1 MDMLQKITAYT
12 LQEHMLAEGDHI
24 VAGISGG
31 ADSVCLFYVLLELQK
46 KYDLSI
52 AVVHV
57 NHGVRADAGEDESF
71 VRKLCEQHDIPYY
84 PFKEDVPGYAKEQH
98 LSEEEAGRMIRYRAF
113 FRVLENVYGGN
124 GKIAVAHT
132 QNDCAE
138 TMLFHLFRGSGLNGL
153 CGIVPVR
160 DRIIRP
166 LLCVNRQEIEN
177 FLAKRGASY
186 CMDSTNETDEYAR
199 NRIRHH
205 ILPYVDREIC
215 ADPVGHLNRTAQ
227 QLREAA
233 EYLSGKVTQAAEET
247 VTYEKD
253 SARIAATKWRELHPY
268 LQQEVVHALFKKLT
282 PAAKDITAAHITKVC
297 ELFEKQTGRR
307 IDLPYGLCA
316 VRDYDGVLIYR
327 RADADRTKE
336 RERTEYKLEGT
347 QGKETYGD
355 YTVSWRVFE
364 NTDGETVFRKI
375 PKNDCTK
382 WFDYDRIK
390 QSMTL
395 RYRKTGDFLV
405 INAGGGTKS
414 LKQYMIDEKIPAA
427 RRDNVLL
434 LASGQK
440 ILWVLGHRI
449 SEDGKISSQTRHI
462 IEIQISGGNKN
473 G

>member
-1 MDMLQKITAYT
+1 MDMLQKIAAYAE
-12 LQEHMLAEGDHI
+12 QENMLAAGDNI

-31 ADSVCLFYVLLELQK
+31 ADSVCLFYILLELQR

-57 NHGVRADAGEDESF
+57 NHGVRTDAGEDAKYVE
-71 VRKLCEQHDIPYY
+71 KLCKQHGISYY
-84 PFKEDVPGYAKEQH
+84 PFCEDVPALARKQH
-98 LSEEEAGRMIRYRAF
+98 LSEEEAGRIIRYRAF
-113 FRVLENVYGGN
+113 SQVLDEVYGGN
-124 GKIAVAHT
+124 GRIAVAHT
-132 QNDCAE
+132 QNDRAE

-153 CGIVPVR
+153 CGIAPVR

-166 LLCVNRQEIEN
+166 LLCVSRREIEN
-177 FLAKRGASY
+177 YLLQRGVSY
-186 CMDSTNETDEYAR
+186 CTDSTNETDAYAR

-205 ILPYVDREIC
+205 VLPYVDREIC
-215 ADPVGHLNRTAQ
+215 REPVKHLNRTAE

-233 EYLSGKVTQAAEET
+233 DYLSEKAVQAFDET
-247 VTYEKD
+247 VSEEENGMKITE
-253 SARIAATKWRELHPY
+253 TGWCGLHPY
-268 LQQEVVHALFKKLT
+268 LQKEVVHMLFKKLT
-282 PAAKDITAAHITKVC
+282 PAAKDITAVHVAKVC
-297 ELFEKQTGRR
+297 ELFGKQTGRR
-307 IDLPYGLCA
+307 IDLPYELGA
-316 VRDYDGVLIYR
+316 VREYDGVWIYKKEKEPV
-327 RADADRTKE
+327 RTQW
-336 RERTEYKLEGT
+336 ERTEYELTGMEGKIEF
-347 QGKETYGD
+347 GGI
-355 YTVSWRVFE
+355 TVSWYVFE
-364 NTDGETVFRKI
+364 NTAGAAVLDKI

-405 INAGGGTKS
+405 VNAQGGTKS

-427 RRDNVLL
+427 HRADLPL

-449 SEDGKISSQTRHI
+449 SEDGKISSQTKHI